1 MGSVAHFPILLKVGQ
16 NNNRVDVHVPE
27 DDGPEV
33 VDRVGHWGLC
43 SNISLLLLV
52 ALHQRRG
59 CDRCY
64 LINTLNKVEL
74 RACIFSQVAATV

>member
-1 MGSVAHFPILLKVGQ
+1 MGSVAHFPVLLKVSQ

-27 DDGPEV
+27 DGGPEV

-43 SNISLLLLV
+43 SDISLLLLG

-59 CDRCY
+59 CLFKY
-64 LINTLNKVEL
+64 HTEK
-74 RACIFSQVAATV
+74 F